1 MPLANYRAYNVS
13 NCNLFDALGET
24 VARPFG
30 DLGDCSNS
38 RPCPIPAAAADTTF
52 PAIPATV
59 PPRAT
64 ITFSASTA
72 PTTTFQAVHV
82 GSPASTSNQAATSS
96 TTTTTATTT
105 AASRPTSSTTGSNAK
120 RQSFSL

>member
-1 MPLANYRAYNVS
+1 MS
-13 NCNLFDALGET
+13 KCNLFDALGET

-38 RPCPIPAAAADTTF
+38 RPCPIPAAADTTF

-59 PPRAT
+59 PPGAT
-64 ITFSASTA
+64 ITFSASAA

-82 GSPASTSNQAATSS
+82 GSPASTSNQATTSS
-96 TTTTTATTT
+96 TTTATTA

-120 RQSFSL
+120 RQSISL